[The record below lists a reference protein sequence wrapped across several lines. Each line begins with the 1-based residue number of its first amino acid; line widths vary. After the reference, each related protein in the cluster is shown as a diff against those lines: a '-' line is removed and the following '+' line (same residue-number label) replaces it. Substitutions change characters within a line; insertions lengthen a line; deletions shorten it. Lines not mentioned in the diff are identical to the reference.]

1 METLEQD
8 LIKKV
13 GKEALEK
20 IKKTRVGLAGAG
32 GLGSNCALNL
42 ARVGFRKL
50 TIVDFDKVTEANLD
64 RQFYF
69 MDQVGLS
76 KVVALKDNL
85 TRINP
90 DLELK
95 IIQEKINKDNV
106 GALFGDCD
114 IVVECLDQAESKSM
128 LVSELLRMD
137 KFVVAASGLGG
148 VGASDNLKV
157 HRVKKNLV
165 IIGDLNSDIASMPAL
180 SPRVNI
186 VAAKQADTV
195 LDYVIEK

>member
-1 METLEQD
+1 
-8 LIKKV
+8 
-13 GKEALEK
+13 
-20 IKKTRVGLAGAG
+20 
-32 GLGSNCALNL
+32 
-42 ARVGFRKL
+42 
-50 TIVDFDKVTEANLD
+50 
-64 RQFYF
+64 
-69 MDQVGLS
+69 
-76 KVVALKDNL
+76 
-85 TRINP
+85 
-90 DLELK
+90 
-95 IIQEKINKDNV
+95 
-106 GALFGDCD
+106 
-114 IVVECLDQAESKSM
+114 
-128 LVSELLRMD
+128 MD